1 MKKIRKIN
9 YITVSILS
17 AIVLLMTPTLTSA
30 QVPTADIVYI
40 YDTNLA
46 IANDYKSLIEGEGYS
61 VSIISVG
68 AIIPAVFI
76 NSSLVII
83 GYDTGSLSSWGDT
96 SSVSAIQ
103 STSNPIIGIGEG
115 GYAFFGK
122 LGLNIGNPYGLHFG
136 SDDTINVVENTHPI
150 FNNTIPNANFTMDLY
165 DTPSSGVEILS
176 SSGSSNINHV
186 ANTNP
191 GSDYYTLIEEN
202 GKCFLWGFDGGPT
215 DMSDLG
221 RILFLNLV
229 DYYMNLSSSPG
240 IPGFDF
246 YIIIP
251 LSGFGIVI
259 ISFRKLKKIKL
270 A

>member
-17 AIVLLMTPTLTSA
+17 ILILFITPTPTSA
-30 QVPTADIVYI
+30 QLPTADIVYI
-40 YDTNLA
+40 YNTDLTT
-46 IANDYKSLIEGEGYS
+46 ANNFKSLIEGEGYS

-122 LGLNIGNPYGLHFG
+122 LGLNIGHPYGLHFG

-150 FNNTIPNANFTMDLY
+150 FNNTVPAANVTMDIY
-165 DTPSSGVEILS
+165 DTSSSGVEILS
-176 SSGSSNINHV
+176 SSASSNINHV

-191 GSDYYTLIEEN
+191 GSNYYILIEEN
-202 GKCFLWGFDGGPT
+202 EKCFLWGFDGGPT

-221 RILFLNLV
+221 RILFLNLI
-229 DYYMNLSSSPG
+229 DYYMNLSSSSG
-240 IPGFDF
+240 IPGFDV
-246 YIIIP
+246 YIIIA
-251 LSGFGIVI
+251 LSVFGIVI
-259 ISFRKLKKIKL
+259 ILFRKFKKIKL
-270 A
+270 M